1 MISRTTFMSAAAMIA
16 LMSVVPVGSAVDL
29 NSEEQFNDIYDDYDL
44 FAELPIGGQ
53 ERAAPG

>member
-53 ERAAPG
+53 GGAGG